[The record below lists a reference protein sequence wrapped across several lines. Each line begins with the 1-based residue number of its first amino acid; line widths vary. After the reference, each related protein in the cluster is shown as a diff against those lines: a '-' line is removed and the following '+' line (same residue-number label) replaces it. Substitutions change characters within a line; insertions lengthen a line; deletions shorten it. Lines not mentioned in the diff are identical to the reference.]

1 MQKKPCLSNITT
13 YLILACKTKWLI
25 AFYIHTL
32 GIEDIGNS
40 RGGVMNNVAWKFQG
54 GVVLCHI
61 SRVQCKR

>member
-1 MQKKPCLSNITT
+1 MTSMFFSGRRN
-13 YLILACKTKWLI
+13 WLI

>member
-1 MQKKPCLSNITT
+1 MRLSEGIVFISPIGNTQ
-13 YLILACKTKWLI
+13 WLI